1 MIEFQ
6 EVSKK
11 YGNQTVLTDNNLAI
25 QDGEFFV
32 LVGPSGSGKTT
43 TLKMI
48 NRLIEPT
55 EGDIY
60 FDHKRIIDYDLKEL
74 RLRIGY
80 VLQQIALFPNMTV
93 AENIELIP
101 EMKNWKKDE
110 RRQRTRELLEKV
122 GLSPEEYMQ
131 RKPSELSGGEQQ
143 RIGILRAIAAKPDII
158 LMDEPFS
165 ALDPISK
172 SQLQLLIKELHK
184 ELSGTIIFVTHDM
197 NEAMLLGDR
206 ICIMRDGAVIQVD
219 KPDQIKKHPKNDFVA
234 QFFKN
239 DSLGLADYRVEDLAA
254 MDLLEIITGTA
265 GRSVTMETGL
275 DEVVRRLAANEKL
288 NLQLEENQQAQVTS
302 QTIVAF
308 LQQQLEAGEP
318 LDD

>member
-1 MIEFQ
+1 MIEFKH
-6 EVSKK
+6 VSKE
-11 YGNQTVLTDNNLAI
+11 YGGQKVLAEYDLSI

-55 EGDIY
+55 DGDIY
-60 FDHKRIIDYDLKEL
+60 FDQKRIIDYDLKEL

-101 EMKNWKKDE
+101 ELKNWKKDVRRE
-110 RRQRTRELLEKV
+110 RTKELLEKV
-122 GLSPEEYMQ
+122 GLSPEEYMN

-184 ELSGTIIFVTHDM
+184 ELSSTIIFVTHDM
-197 NEAMLLGDR
+197 NEALLLGDR
-206 ICIMRDGAVIQVD
+206 ICIMKDGAIVQVD
-219 KPDQIKKHPKNDFVA
+219 TPEQIRKVPKNEFVA
-234 QFFKN
+234 QFFKT
-239 DSLGLADYRVEDLAA
+239 DTPSLTDYQVEELYQLN
-254 MDLLEIITGTA
+254 LLEQSDSVVGTEVA
-265 GRSVTMETGL
+265 FDTPLS
-275 DEVVRRLAANEKL
+275 EVVRLL
-288 NLQLEENQQAQVTS
+288 SEEASITAVSEEQGRWMITA
-302 QTIVAF
+302 QTIVRF
-308 LQQQLEAGEP
+308 LQEQLEAGER
-318 LDD
+318 LND

>member
-1 MIEFQ
+1 MIEFKH
-6 EVSKK
+6 VSKE
-11 YGNQTVLTDNNLAI
+11 YGGQKVLAEYDLSI

-55 EGDIY
+55 DGDIY
-60 FDHKRIIDYDLKEL
+60 FDQKRIIDYDLKEL

-101 EMKNWKKDE
+101 ELKNWKKDVRRE
-110 RRQRTRELLEKV
+110 RTKELLEKV
-122 GLSPEEYMQ
+122 GLSPEEYMN

-184 ELSGTIIFVTHDM
+184 ELSSTIIFVTHDM
-197 NEAMLLGDR
+197 NEALLLGDR
-206 ICIMRDGAVIQVD
+206 ICIMKDGAIVQVD
-219 KPDQIKKHPKNDFVA
+219 TPEQIRKAPKNEFVA
-234 QFFKN
+234 QFFKT
-239 DSLGLADYRVEDLAA
+239 DTPSLTDYQVEELYQLN
-254 MDLLEIITGTA
+254 LLEQSDSVVGTEVA
-265 GRSVTMETGL
+265 FDTPLS
-275 DEVVRRLAANEKL
+275 EVVRLL
-288 NLQLEENQQAQVTS
+288 SEEASITAVSEEQGRWMITA
-302 QTIVAF
+302 QTIVRF
-308 LQQQLEAGEP
+308 LQEQLEAGER
-318 LDD
+318 LND

>member
-6 EVSKK
+6 QVSKK
-11 YGNQTVLTDNNLAI
+11 YGDQTVLTDNNLAI

-55 EGDIY
+55 DGNIY

-101 EMKNWKKDE
+101 EMKNWKKEE
-110 RRQRTRELLEKV
+110 RRTRTKELLEKV
-122 GLSPEEYMQ
+122 GLSPDDYMQ
-131 RKPSELSGGEQQ
+131 RKPAELSGGEQQ

-206 ICIMRDGAVIQVD
+206 ICIMKDGAVVQVD
-219 KPDQIKKHPKNDFVA
+219 TPEQIRKHPKNEFVA

-239 DSLGLADYRVEDLAA
+239 DSLGLADYLVADLAEMGLIEA
-254 MDLLEIITGTA
+254 ISQPDGPT
-265 GRSVTMETGL
+265 VTMETGL
-275 DEVVRRLAANEKL
+275 DEVVRRLAAEEKL
-288 NLQLEENQQAQVTS
+288 SVEHEENQYLQITP

-308 LQQQLEAGEP
+308 LQKQLEAGEQ